1 MKIQK
6 TKRQE
11 KMEKRRLEG
20 CRMLEQGYRQA
31 EVARK
36 LKVSGAAVCKWEK
49 RRQAGLVLSQR
60 PACTQRRLKGRELEQ
75 LQALLCRGAQKAG
88 YADGLWTLGRVAR
101 LIEEH
106 FGVSY
111 HPGHVWRVMRLAGW
125 SCQKPVR
132 RAVERDE
139 AAIEQWKK
147 QKWPRIKKKPVP
159 SAG

>member
-1 MKIQK
+1 
-6 TKRQE
+6 
-11 KMEKRRLEG
+11 
-20 CRMLEQGYRQA
+20 
-31 EVARK
+31 
-36 LKVSGAAVCKWEK
+36 
-49 RRQAGLVLSQR
+49 
-60 PACTQRRLKGRELEQ
+60 
-75 LQALLCRGAQKAG
+75 
-88 YADGLWTLGRVAR
+88 VAR